1 MSKKV
6 FITSA
11 LPYCNNVPH
20 LGNIIGSTL
29 SADVYSRFK
38 KTQNCDTIYLC
49 GVDCYGTTTELR
61 AHLEGLS
68 CEEICEKYMK
78 LHKRIYDWFNIKF
91 DVWGQTNTKQQTKI
105 THKIFL
111 ELYKNGYIEEK
122 TIMQM
127 YCSNCDKFLADRY
140 LKGTCYH
147 KECDGKNNITNGDQ
161 CDNCQKFI
169 DVNQLINPFC
179 HICKKIPY
187 MKETH
192 HLYLKL
198 NELHE
203 EINNYNF
210 NNQNVKLSNH
220 VISIT
225 KSWLNNGLES
235 RCITRDLKWGTP
247 IPWEFDDTLAKYKN
261 KVFYVWFDAPFG
273 YYSILMQE
281 NIDYDDWLK
290 QDTEMVQFMGKDNV
304 VFHTIIFPGSIIGS
318 KLDLPLVNKLGC
330 TEYLLYGG
338 KKFSKSDNIG
348 IFGDQV
354 EQISN
359 ILGIS
364 EDYWRYYLLKIRPET
379 SDSSFDWKDFIMT
392 IQSDLVNNI
401 GNFINR
407 CVTMSEK
414 LCNNVTHYKNDDMT
428 EILNLINNYN
438 DLFENFKF
446 KEALNQ
452 CLILSNYGNTY
463 LQKEKPWVIAKN
475 NSDESKEMLQNILG
489 KANLICYVLLK
500 LLNPIIPNTSL
511 KLLNTFNFTNQF
523 DDLTKIIIN
532 NNIITINKSNYSL
545 PFKNLNIKEVKI
557 ILEKFNILSTL

>member
-38 KTQNCDTIYLC
+38 KTQNCNTIYLC

-61 AHLEGLS
+61 AQMENLS
-68 CEEICEKYMK
+68 CKEICEKYMK
-78 LHKRIYDWFNIKF
+78 LHKNIYDWFNIKF
-91 DVWGQTNTKQQTKI
+91 DVWGQTNNEQQTKI

-140 LKGTCYH
+140 LRGTCYH

-169 DVNQLINPFC
+169 DVNQLIDPFC
-179 HICKKIPY
+179 YICKKIPY

-281 NIDYDDWLK
+281 NIDYDNWLK
-290 QDTEMVQFMGKDNV
+290 RDTEMVQFMGKDNV

-354 EQISN
+354 EQIST
-359 ILGIS
+359 ILGIN

-379 SDSSFDWKDFIMT
+379 NDSSFDWKDFIMS

-414 LCNNVTHYKNDDMT
+414 LCNNITHYKNNDVT
-428 EILNLINNYN
+428 EILNIINNYN

-452 CLILSNYGNTY
+452 CLVLSNYGNTY
-463 LQKEKPWVIAKN
+463 LQKEKPWIIAKN

-489 KANLICYVLLK
+489 KANVICYILLK
-500 LLNPIIPNTSL
+500 LLNPIIPSTSL
-511 KLLNTFNFTNQF
+511 KLLNTFIFANQF
-523 DDLTKIIIN
+523 DDLTKIVIN

-545 PFKNLNIKEVKI
+545 PFKNLDIKEVKI
-557 ILEKFNILSTL
+557 VLEKFNILSTL